1 MCSVQAELSQKGLH
15 PQRVPQPLRCPPRGR
30 GSDGRGRA
38 GPHAALS
45 PGGQACC
52 SLHPRLAQ
60 QPQALNQSG
69 DGEAREA
76 RGCRAGLPRDACVTL
91 AVAVVAALHCKSLV
105 CVPGLG
111 SCVLGFSP
119 PRGCSFQMKSISNT
133 RGPTGAGPAP
143 LGDTEPAQTATQ
155 PGRQGRGREPP
166 ADTGAHGG
174 GALLNA
180 TVRPPGS
187 FHHSRWQDF
196 PRGEASLKERLQQL
210 RGHLRGSPLPQGHR
224 VLWSPLHHTA
234 GPAGLLASRA
244 AGSNRRNLNTSQ
256 SLQKQKQNKLH

>member
-1 MCSVQAELSQKGLH
+1 M
-15 PQRVPQPLRCPPRGR
+15 
-30 GSDGRGRA
+30 
-38 GPHAALS
+38 
-45 PGGQACC
+45 
-52 SLHPRLAQ
+52 SLL
-60 QPQALNQSG
+60 L
-69 DGEAREA
+69 
-76 RGCRAGLPRDACVTL
+76 T
-91 AVAVVAALHCKSLV
+91 
-105 CVPGLG
+105 
-111 SCVLGFSP
+111 
-119 PRGCSFQMKSISNT
+119 
-133 RGPTGAGPAP
+133 
-143 LGDTEPAQTATQ
+143 
-155 PGRQGRGREPP
+155 REPMM
-166 ADTGAHGG
+166 G

-196 PRGEASLKERLQQL
+196 PRGEASSKERLQQL